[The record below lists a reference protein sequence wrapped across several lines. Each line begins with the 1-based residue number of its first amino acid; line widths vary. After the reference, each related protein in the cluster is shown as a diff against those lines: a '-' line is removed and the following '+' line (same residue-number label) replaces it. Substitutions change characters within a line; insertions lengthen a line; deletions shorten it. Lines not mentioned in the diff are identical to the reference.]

1 MVTMVWGVSGM
12 SLGLTHPHVVWY
24 FCLSIRNHKNTVK
37 TVHISSR
44 RKMVELDRPYI
55 GTAEDDDVNNIVKKF
70 NAEQR
75 VLLAQ

>member
-1 MVTMVWGVSGM
+1 MVTVVWGVSGL

-24 FCLSIRNHKNTVK
+24 FCLSKRNHKNTVK

-44 RKMVELDRPYI
+44 RKMVELDQPYFE
-55 GTAEDDDVNNIVKKF
+55 TAEDDGVNNIVKIF